1 MMAVIPYPGEL
12 YILNKLLDGIIDV
25 NGERSVEEQ
34 QKLFVVGTVC
44 DLAIRP
50 ISLIPS
56 APKTGSIVC
65 PSFCVAYLSVSRLT
79 SKKRPQDRAVRSQN
93 TLEKKK

>member
-34 QKLFVVGTVC
+34 QKLFVVGTVF
-44 DLAIRP
+44 DLAVRFV
-50 ISLIPS
+50 SLIPS
-56 APKTGSIVC
+56 ALERALSLPFFLCDATQNLTVD
-65 PSFCVAYLSVSRLT
+65 PSSNQ
-79 SKKRPQDRAVRSQN
+79 PISQSD
-93 TLEKKK
+93 KHSYQ